1 LASITILPS
10 VENAGRFRVWM
21 NNLNLPH
28 EEGEDG
34 KSKMKVP
41 EGVVVKKDG
50 WVLVSDRKIEG
61 GFPEV
66 SKTLFFAQIL
76 FHVLACVNMC
86 VLINDTSYAMLHIVE
101 DAQTTD
107 TFARPAFERSGT
119 FGREG
124 THSCS
129 VRRLDS
135 GISSRLWEDVCAN

>member
-21 NNLNLPH
+21 NNLNLPR

-41 EGVVVKKDG
+41 EGVVVKEDG

-66 SKTLFFAQIL
+66 STAFYCHLFFVSCVEMYVYADLACCWDVLCQIQLKTLKQRI
-76 FHVLACVNMC
+76 
-86 VLINDTSYAMLHIVE
+86 
-101 DAQTTD
+101 
-107 TFARPAFERSGT
+107 RSLVQPSRDLG
-119 FGREG
+119 
-124 THSCS
+124 HSDEKGHTA
-129 VRRLDS
+129 V
-135 GISSRLWEDVCAN
+135 A

>member
-1 LASITILPS
+1 
-10 VENAGRFRVWM
+10 M
-21 NNLNLPH
+21 NNLNLPY
-28 EEGEDG
+28 EEGEDE

-41 EGVVVKKDG
+41 EGVVVKEDG

-66 SKTLFFAQIL
+66 STALFFAQIL
-76 FHVLACVNMC
+76 SYVGACAYIYVLT
-86 VLINDTSYAMLHIVE
+86 NDTSYAMLHTVE

-107 TFARPAFERSGT
+107 TFARPAFKGSGT

-124 THSCS
+124 SYSCG

-135 GISSRLWEDVCAN
+135 GVSSRVR